1 MPKILVI
8 DNDELFRQY
17 LAALLRR
24 AGYLTHA
31 PSGSGEMR
39 SVLAAGDYDAVVSEL
54 YMPDIDGLE
63 VVRVVKSHFP
73 TAPVIGVTGGSLGPT
88 DPSRKAMLA
97 FGAAAVLTKPI
108 DPDSLLA
115 VLRRTLDPIAE
126 RSPCASNSL

>member
-24 AGYLTHA
+24 AGYRTQA
-31 PSGSGEMR
+31 PASSGEMR
-39 SVLAAGDYDAVVSEL
+39 SVLAAGDYDAVVTEL
-54 YMPDIDGLE
+54 YMPDIDGIE
-63 VVRVVKSHFP
+63 VVRVVKSQYP
-73 TAPVIGVTGGSLGPT
+73 TVAVVAVTGGSLGRA
-88 DPSRKAMLA
+88 DPSQKAMLA

-115 VLRRTLDPIAE
+115 VLHRALDSMAV
-126 RSPCASNSL
+126 RSPCASN

>member
-24 AGYLTHA
+24 AGYRTQA
-31 PSGSGEMR
+31 PASSGEMR
-39 SVLAAGDYDAVVSEL
+39 SVLAAGDYDAVVTEL
-54 YMPDIDGLE
+54 YMPDIDGIE
-63 VVRVVKSHFP
+63 VVRVVKSQYP
-73 TAPVIGVTGGSLGPT
+73 SVAVVAVTGGSLGPA

-115 VLRRTLDPIAE
+115 VLHRALDAMAA
-126 RSPCASNSL
+126 RSPCASN